1 MELAGHWYDKDGKP
15 CHFIECKTREGTRP
29 TTLADAKKLGL
40 FPSVTQVLKVLAK
53 PGLQDWLIRQAVH
66 AVCTAPDQPGE
77 GLDDKITRILE
88 REKQQDEEAKRAR
101 DLGTEIHAAIEERLA
116 GRLIAPQFEPYVAK
130 VESDLTELG
139 RVLETEKVLVHPS
152 GFAGKMDCLT
162 QGYALS
168 VIDFKT
174 AKTLPKKS
182 PWPEHSLQVAAYAAA
197 LGNTGNQVVQTG
209 VLYIS
214 TVEPGGTALFLEPA
228 WHDAW
233 NVFQAVFTA
242 WKFLNNY
249 DPLTI

>member
-66 AVCTAPDQPGE
+66 AVCTAPDQPNE

-101 DLGTEIHAAIEERLA
+101 DLGTEIHAAIEETLA
-116 GRLIAPQFEPYVAK
+116 GRLIAPQFKPFVDA
-130 VESDLTELG
+130 VMPHIASLG
-139 RVLETEKVLVHPS
+139 RVEASERVLVHPA
-152 GFAGKMDCLT
+152 GFAGKVDCVCQNMSIT
-162 QGYALS
+162 
-168 VIDFKT
+168 VVDFKT
-174 AKTLPKKS
+174 AKTLPKKT